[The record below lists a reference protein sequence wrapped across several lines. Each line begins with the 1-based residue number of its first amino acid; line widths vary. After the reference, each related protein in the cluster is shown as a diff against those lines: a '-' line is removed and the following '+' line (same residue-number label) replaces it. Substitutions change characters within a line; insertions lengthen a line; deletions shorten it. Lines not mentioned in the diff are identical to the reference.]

1 MTGSQKTYVPAAG
14 RHWALPLY
22 DPFNRV
28 IGIDRL
34 RSALLE
40 QADVRPGHRVLDI
53 GCGTGTFAVML
64 KQRHPQVEV
73 VGLDPDPRGLARAR
87 RKAERAR
94 VSIRFDEGFSDALP
108 YADASF
114 DRVFSS
120 FMFHHL
126 DPEVKANTL
135 REVRRVLKPGGRFE
149 LLDFRGP
156 DEGARFIARLFHS
169 DDRLRDNAER
179 RVLSFAADAGLGDA
193 KCVGDRRFLLGRVG
207 YYQATRAV

>member
-64 KQRHPQVEV
+64 KQRHPQVDV
-73 VGLDPDPRGLARAR
+73 AGLDPDPRGLARAR
-87 RKAERAR
+87 HKAERAR

-126 DPEVKANTL
+126 DPDMKAKTL

-156 DEGARFIARLFHS
+156 EEGARFIARLFHS

-179 RVLSFAADAGLGDA
+179 RVLSFAADAGLADA

>member
-34 RSALLE
+34 RSALLD

-64 KQRHPQVEV
+64 KQRHPQVDV

-87 RKAERAR
+87 HKAERAR

-126 DPEVKANTL
+126 DADVKAKTL
-135 REVRRVLKPGGRFE
+135 REIRRVLKPGGRIE

-179 RVLSFAADAGLGDA
+179 RVLSFAADAGLADA